1 MRISEWSAD
10 VCSSDLQHLG
20 MTLQELL
27 QSRMHKGAALG
38 GAGIGIERVERPQ
51 MQNLASVKG
60 IGIAHPGLD
69 ARDRELAR
77 SGGSRR
83 AGQRR
88 PDRHDLS
95 RGIESCRPGLPF
107 RLLVAQ
113 TVGEPQALAEGVE
126 ARQHYGYG
134 RGGDKRDS
142 PGGGGQ
148 DKKINKNDTIV

>member
-1 MRISEWSAD
+1 
-10 VCSSDLQHLG
+10 

-88 PDRHDLS
+88 PDRHRSEEHTSELQS
-95 RGIESCRPGLPF
+95 LMRISYTGLC
-107 RLLVAQ
+107 L
-113 TVGEPQALAEGVE
+113 
-126 ARQHYGYG
+126 
-134 RGGDKRDS
+134 
-142 PGGGGQ
+142 
-148 DKKINKNDTIV
+148 KKKKK

>member
-1 MRISEWSAD
+1 
-10 VCSSDLQHLG
+10 

-88 PDRHDLS
+88 PARPDLS
-95 RGIESCRPGLPF
+95 RGKIGRAPCRERRWPYVSM
-107 RLLVAQ
+107 RVVA
-113 TVGEPQALAEGVE
+113 G
-126 ARQHYGYG
+126 
-134 RGGDKRDS
+134 
-142 PGGGGQ
+142 
-148 DKKINKNDTIV
+148 

>member
-1 MRISEWSAD
+1 
-10 VCSSDLQHLG
+10 
-20 MTLQELL
+20 
-27 QSRMHKGAALG
+27 
-38 GAGIGIERVERPQ
+38 
-51 MQNLASVKG
+51 MQKLASGKG

-95 RGIESCRPGLPF
+95 RGIESCRPGLQF

-113 TVGEPQALAEGVE
+113 TVGEPQALAEGVDAPE
-126 ARQHYGYG
+126 PARRHG
-134 RGGDKRDS
+134 RSAVDPLGS
-142 PGGGGQ
+142 GQ
-148 DKKINKNDTIV
+148 VDAWRSEEYTSELQSLMRTSDAVYCLKKKHKKNRKDTDN

>member
-88 PDRHDLS
+88 PDRDGLR
-95 RGIESCRPGLPF
+95 RGNESCSPGLQFTLIVEP
-107 RLLVAQ
+107 
-113 TVGEPQALAEGVE
+113 TVHDTQAIATGAAEPDGA
-126 ARQHYGYG
+126 
-134 RGGDKRDS
+134 
-142 PGGGGQ
+142 PP
-148 DKKINKNDTIV
+148 

>member
-1 MRISEWSAD
+1 
-10 VCSSDLQHLG
+10 
-20 MTLQELL
+20 
-27 QSRMHKGAALG
+27 MHKGAALG

-95 RGIESCRPGLPF
+95 RGIESCRPGLQF

-113 TVGEPQALAEGVE
+113 TVGEPQALAEGVSSEGPTTELPELMRIAE
-126 ARQHYGYG
+126 AVFRL
-134 RGGDKRDS
+134 
-142 PGGGGQ
+142 
-148 DKKINKNDTIV
+148 